1 VSELVRTG
9 RLLLDGV
16 FVPGTITC
24 SGGRIARIESLA
36 GTDLPEDAPLIAPGL
51 IDLHVHG
58 FGGCE
63 PLSDLAG
70 MAAAL
75 ASSGTTAFLPTLF
88 PDDPASLSDDIAQV
102 GRQTLGEGRARV
114 LGLHLE
120 GPFVNPAAAG
130 ALPPERLAE
139 PSPAGL
145 ALLLASGAASAG
157 VRTVTVAPELSGARD
172 LIRALVAE
180 GVRPSLGHSLATC
193 AEARAAAEDG
203 ACGATHLFNAMRP
216 WHHREGGLAGFALT
230 DSALYAE
237 IIGDLEHVSAEGVA
251 LALEARGPSG
261 LCLISDALA
270 GAGTG
275 CDVFEVPGHTH
286 AVRHGGA
293 FYREEGGERSLLGSA
308 LGLLEAV
315 RGLRDAGVVSL
326 EEALTMAS
334 ETPARALG
342 MEAEVGRLVE
352 RGRADLLL
360 LDPADLGLRE
370 VLVGGEPA
378 QGIGSSVR

>member
-1 VSELVRTG
+1 MSELTRTG

-24 SGGRIARIESLA
+24 SGGRTTRIESLA
-36 GTDLPEDAPLIAPGL
+36 GAELPDDAPLIAPGL

-63 PLSDLAG
+63 PLSDLSG

-75 ASSGTTAFLPTLF
+75 AAAGTTSFLPTLF
-88 PDDPASLSDDIAQV
+88 PDAPDALADDIARV
-102 GRQTLGEGRARV
+102 GRQEPGAARARV

-130 ALPPERLAE
+130 ALPPDRLIE
-139 PSPAGL
+139 PSPAAL
-145 ALLLASGAASAG
+145 AQLLAAGTASAG
-157 VRTVTVAPELSGARD
+157 VRTVTVAPELPGARD
-172 LIRALVAE
+172 LVRALVSD

-193 AEARAAAEDG
+193 AEARRAAGDG

-216 WHHREGGLAGFALT
+216 WHHREVGLAGFALT

-237 IIGDLEHVSAEGVA
+237 IIGDLEHVSAEAFA

-275 CDVFEVPGHTH
+275 CDVFEVSGHEH

-293 FYREEGGERSLLGSA
+293 FYREHDGERSLMGSA

-342 MEAEVGRLVE
+342 MEAEVGRLSE
-352 RGRADLLL
+352 GARADLLL
-360 LDPADLGLRE
+360 LDPVDLRLRE
-370 VLVGGEPA
+370 VLVGGQPA
-378 QGIGSSVR
+378 QGIERSSR